1 MNDADECPVCREAYT
16 RCQRKRVECG
26 VCDMAVCSSCLQ
38 TYLLTL
44 QGDAQCMHCR
54 RVLDGEFLA
63 THLGKT
69 WLLSRY
75 KEHRERVLLD
85 REMSLLP
92 ESQHILANY
101 RRAEDL
107 KLIVAALENERRAL
121 KEQLDDTVRQLALH
135 RLDLDALRRNNY
147 VDTTATTRDRRQ
159 FVRACP
165 VAECRG
171 FLSTAWKCGTCDA
184 RVCRHCG
191 EPKERGEASD
201 DEEDYEATDE
211 NDNAR
216 ANGDARRHVCDP
228 DVKAS
233 HAMLQRDSRPCPQ
246 CASMIYKIDGC
257 FGADVLVRLWDGG
270 VEVSQDVRV
279 GDVLVGDDGTPRTVL
294 STCSGKDE
302 LFVVDQAR
310 GMSYVVNSKHTL
322 LFRRRGVET
331 EAVVGDYVATE
342 GDVAWKAM
350 GEETAFTVTSIGRG
364 VYYGWM
370 VDGNKRFLL
379 ADGTVARNCDQVRR
393 PPLST
398 QRGACF
404 DVRAHRRPR
413 LPLCSR
419 RCGARSATWRSAGAR
434 ARW

>member
-1 MNDADECPVCREAYT
+1 MADDAGDSNECPVCREAYT
-16 RCQRKRVECG
+16 RCQRKKVECG
-26 VCDMAVCSSCLQ
+26 VCDMAVCSTCLQ

-54 RVLDGEFLA
+54 RVLDGDFLA
-63 THLGKT
+63 THLSKT

-107 KLIVAALENERRAL
+107 KLIVAALETERRAL

-147 VDTTATTRDRRQ
+147 VDASAAATRERRQ

-171 FLSTAWKCGTCDA
+171 FLSSAWKCGTCET

-191 EPKERGEASD
+191 EPKGAGGEDTD
-201 DEEDYEATDE
+201 DDCDEAGGYDAVDGCGDE
-211 NDNAR
+211 NDAGP
-216 ANGDARRHVCDP
+216 ANGATSRRGGHVCDP
-228 DVKAS
+228 NVKAS

-257 FGADVLVRLWDGG
+257 FGIDTPVRLWDGG
-270 VEVSQDVRV
+270 VKMSQDVAA
-279 GDVLVGDDGTPRTVL
+279 GDVLVGDDGTPRAVL
-294 STCSGKDE
+294 DTFAGEDE
-302 LFVVDQAR
+302 LFRVDQTR
-310 GMSYVVNSKHTL
+310 GTSYVVNSRHTL
-322 LFRRRGVET
+322 VFRRGLVDE
-331 EAVVGDYVATE
+331 EMIVKDFAELEDASGCVAL
-342 GDVAWKAM
+342 KAPFD
-350 GEETAFTVTSIGRG
+350 ERNTFTVTPVGKG
-364 VYYGWM
+364 AYYGWM

-379 ADGTVARNCDQVRR
+379 EDGTVGRNCDQMWC
-393 PPLST
+393 T
-398 QRGACF
+398 QCNVAFSWRTGA
-404 DVRAHRRPR
+404 VVTNGVIHK
-413 LPLCSR
+413 
-419 RCGARSATWRSAGAR
+419 
-434 ARW
+434 